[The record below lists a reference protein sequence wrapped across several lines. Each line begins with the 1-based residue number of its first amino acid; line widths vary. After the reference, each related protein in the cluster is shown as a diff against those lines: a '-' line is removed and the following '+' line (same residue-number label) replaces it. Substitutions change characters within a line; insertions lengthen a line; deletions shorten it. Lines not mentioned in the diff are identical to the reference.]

1 MLSLAA
7 QSDVRPRASVLKFCY
22 LPVANGGLAAV
33 PNGAINGDLRLI
45 LLRRGPHYHKSLT
58 PVHVLVTIWSR
69 PALLQDTALK
79 DAG

>member
-33 PNGAINGDLRLI
+33 PNGAINGDLFYCAAAR
-45 LLRRGPHYHKSLT
+45 T
-58 PVHVLVTIWSR
+58 TTSR
-69 PALLQDTALK
+69 
-79 DAG
+79 